1 MAISYSSLAVSV
13 PNWQLLQ
20 TSTPSG
26 VTSVTFSG
34 LSGYSKYRILGK
46 GLAATNVNCFVQMNG
61 DTGSNYSYYGQI
73 GAQSAPNYA
82 AVTTSSALAAMPSTG
97 STCSFSIDIDHALL
111 LSPKFVTAQ
120 GSAAGNYAYAYQG
133 NGIYQTTSALSSI
146 TILTTAGSNY
156 TAGSI
161 YLLGAN

>member
-1 MAISYSSLAVSV
+1 MAISYNSLAASV

-46 GLAATNVNCFVQMNG
+46 GLSATNVNCYLQMNG
-61 DTGSNYSYYGQI
+61 DTGSNYSYYGAI
-73 GAQSAPNYA
+73 FANSAPNYA
-82 AVTTSSALAAMPSTG
+82 ASTTSSAIAVEPTNAA
-97 STCSFSIDIDHALL
+97 TCSFNIDIDHALL

-120 GSAAGNYAYAYQG
+120 SAGAGNYAYQG
-133 NGIYQTTSALSSI
+133 SGIYQTTSALSSI
-146 TILTTAGSNY
+146 TIWTTAGSNY